1 VVRLRA
7 GAFPERGSTMTANNK
22 AETTDVETILIPEVM
37 RDAYDWGYERFHLAL
52 ADEGDMTDKRREEL
66 SINLDLYT
74 QSAEWANNILPAL
87 RAMAGYSDP
96 MGVGTYTTLE
106 GDLEVID
113 PERYKDRD
121 VKRIEGRAEDI
132 APEILDGL
140 VDEFFQGAW
149 NGATAETL

>member
-1 VVRLRA
+1 
-7 GAFPERGSTMTANNK
+7 MTANNK

-96 MGVGTYTTLE
+96 MGVGTYNTLE

-113 PERYKDRD
+113 PERYEDRD

-149 NGATAETL
+149 DGATAETL

>member
-1 VVRLRA
+1 
-7 GAFPERGSTMTANNK
+7 MTANNK
-22 AETTDVETILIPEVM
+22 AATTDVETILIPEVM

-52 ADEGDMTDKRREEL
+52 ADKRDLTDSEREEVA
-66 SINLDLYT
+66 INLDLYT

-113 PERYKDRD
+113 PERYEDRD

-149 NGATAETL
+149 DGATAETL

>member
-1 VVRLRA
+1 
-7 GAFPERGSTMTANNK
+7 MTANNK

-52 ADEGDMTDKRREEL
+52 ADKRDLTDSEREEVA
-66 SINLDLYT
+66 INLDLYT

-113 PERYKDRD
+113 PEGYKDRN
-121 VKRIEGRAEDI
+121 VMRIEGRAEDI
-132 APEILDGL
+132 APGILDGL

-149 NGATAETL
+149 DGATAETL